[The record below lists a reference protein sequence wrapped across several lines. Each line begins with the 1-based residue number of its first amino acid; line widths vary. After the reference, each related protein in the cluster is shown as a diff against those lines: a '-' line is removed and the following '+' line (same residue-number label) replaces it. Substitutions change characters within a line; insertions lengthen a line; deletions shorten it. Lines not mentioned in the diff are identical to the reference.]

1 MTGRPAQ
8 DPARHDPTD
17 SRLDL
22 DIDPALPPA
31 YPDRAA
37 WGTAPSLRAWQTA
50 AMHKYFADLP
60 RDFLAVATPGAG
72 KTTFALTVAA
82 ELLGR
87 RLIDRVTIV
96 APTEHLKVQWAD
108 AAARAGIP
116 VDPTYSAGKGRTSQ
130 DYVGIA
136 VTYAGV
142 AVNPLAMR
150 IRTERFKTLVILDEV
165 HHAGDALSW
174 GDGVREAFEPAAR
187 RLALTGTPF
196 RSDIN
201 PIPFVTY
208 APGEDGIPR
217 SVADYAYGYAHALA
231 DHVVRPVLFMA
242 YSGEMQWRTRAGDE
256 IAARLGEPLTKDMT
270 AQALRTALDPK
281 GSWMPSVLAAAD
293 KRLSEVRRHVPDA
306 GGLVIASDQESARAY
321 AKLLREIAG
330 EAPTVVLSDEKASS
344 KKIAAF
350 GENTD
355 RWMVAVRMVSEGVD
369 VPRLAVGVYATTYS
383 TPLFFAQAVGRFV
396 RARKRGE
403 TASVFLPSVPNL
415 LGHASEMEVQ
425 RDHVLGRKVTD
436 EGDIFAA
443 EDALMAQAN
452 ASEQASAELE
462 LSFEALGSQATFDRV
477 LYDGGEFGHS
487 GEVHVGSEEEMDFL
501 GIPGLLEP
509 DQVRELLHSRQSER
523 ARKQK
528 RDAADRAGRDDAG
541 DRGDSV
547 AQVSTHEQL
556 AVLRR
561 ELNGLVAAWHH
572 RTGQAHGI
580 THAALRKE
588 CGGPAAAVATA
599 EQLHARIDRIR
610 EWAMRKSS

>member
-1 MTGRPAQ
+1 VTGRAPNNIAAVPPQIHTAPAALT
-8 DPARHDPTD
+8 PAW
-17 SRLDL
+17 
-22 DIDPALPPA
+22 
-31 YPDRAA
+31 PDRAA
-37 WGTAPSLRAWQTA
+37 WGTATSLRAWQAA
-50 AMHKYFADLP
+50 AMQQYVELSP
-60 RDFLAVATPGAG
+60 RDFLTVATPGAG

-87 RLIDRVTIV
+87 RIVDRITIV
-96 APTEHLKVQWAD
+96 APTEHLKVQWAE
-108 AAARAGIP
+108 AAERAGIP
-116 VDPTYSAGKGRTSQ
+116 IDPNYSAGQGRTSQ
-130 DYVGIA
+130 EFLGIA

-150 IRTERFKTLVILDEV
+150 IRTERFKSLVILDEV

-174 GDGVREAFEPAAR
+174 GEGVREAFEPATR

-196 RSDIN
+196 RSDVN

-208 APGEDGIPR
+208 EPNEDGIPQ
-217 SVADYAYGYAHALA
+217 SVADFTYGYAHALA

-256 IAARLGEPLTKDMT
+256 VAARLGEPLTKDMT
-270 AQALRTALDPK
+270 AQALRTALDPA
-281 GSWMPSVLAAAD
+281 GSWMPAVLEAAD
-293 KRLSEVRRHVPDA
+293 RRLSEVRRHVPDA
-306 GGLVIASDQESARAY
+306 GGLVIATDQDSARAY
-321 AKLLREIAG
+321 AKLLRAITG
-330 EAPTVVLSDEKASS
+330 KAPVVVLSDEKAAS
-344 KKIAAF
+344 KKIAKF
-350 GENTD
+350 TESDD

-369 VPRLAVGVYATTYS
+369 VPRLAVGVWATTTS

-403 TASVFLPSVPNL
+403 TASVFLPSVPTL
-415 LGHASEMEVQ
+415 LGFASEMEVQ
-425 RDHVLGRKVTD
+425 RDHVLGKKVND

-443 EDALMAQAN
+443 EQGLVDQAN
-452 ASEQASAELE
+452 ASEAASDELE
-462 LSFEALGSQATFDRV
+462 FSFEALGSQATFDRV

-509 DQVRELLHSRQSER
+509 DQVRDLLQSRQSER
-523 ARKQK
+523 AQKQK
-528 RDAADRAGRDDAG
+528 AAARQPDT
-541 DRGDSV
+541 V

-556 AVLRR
+556 ALLRR
-561 ELNGLVAAWHH
+561 ELNSLVASWFH
-572 RTGQAHGI
+572 RSGQPHGT

-599 EQLHARIDRIR
+599 DQLQARIDRLR
-610 EWAMRKSS
+610 DWAARKSS